1 MYGSFGVGSI
11 FENNKLDEEF
21 SHDKVVSDVE
31 KLVKDSN
38 DANSGYSFELSWYKP
53 IIKQSTSS
61 YEDNFIQTQSIN
73 SERVVKVGPV
83 KLKAGQKAPD
93 RVGINKADIVI
104 NIVNDSVEESDYYNT
119 IKSEDAKQKTVTV
132 NMSEDPSKFI
142 NKILSLINKDNAII
156 HFTTPMFDYMLERG
170 VSDDRI
176 SEYIENE
183 IERLE
188 NIFNTQDVKEK
199 EVLLK
204 QNREMLESFKAR
216 RVLALQDLHSFVREI
231 LNQLSVNDVNIDR
244 ISTSST
250 KKGNSKRYAL
260 AKSVAVLSNYMQDTF
275 SGKNI
280 IYCNNNLT
288 SDNKAFKNYIAE
300 LQYEVD
306 DNELLLGQE
315 SVSELVDTNE
325 TLAKDVI
332 DYSNNSSNAVEN
344 VLKEV
349 SDKDSNTNVESST
362 NSDRLGTS
370 SLSMLSQA
378 IDYSSDEFLDEVQED
393 MENNPEDNNHE
404 KC

>member
-11 FENNKLDEEF
+11 FESNKLDEQF
-21 SHDKVVSDVE
+21 SHDNVVYDVE

-38 DANSGYSFELSWYKP
+38 EANDSYKFELSWYKP
-53 IIKQSTSS
+53 VIKQATSAD
-61 YEDNFIQTQSIN
+61 EDNFIQPQNIN
-73 SERVVKVGPV
+73 TERVIKVGPV

-93 RVGINKADIVI
+93 RVGINKADVVI
-104 NIVNDSVEESDYYNT
+104 NIVNDSVEESEYYNT
-119 IKSEDAKQKTVTV
+119 IKSEEAKEKTVTV
-132 NMSEDPSKFI
+132 NIKQDPSKFI
-142 NKILSLINKDNAII
+142 DKVLSLINKDDAVI

-170 VSDDRI
+170 VSDDRV
-176 SEYIENE
+176 SEYIESE
-183 IERLE
+183 MKRLE

-231 LNQLSVNDVNIDR
+231 LNQLSINDINIDR

-306 DNELLLGQE
+306 DNGVLLEDE
-315 SVSELVDTNE
+315 SINEQIDINE
-325 TLAKDVI
+325 TLAKDVL
-332 DYSNNSSNAVEN
+332 DYDNKSLKPVEN
-344 VLKEV
+344 VLKETHNNQT
-349 SDKDSNTNVESST
+349 KDDVNNNELESNP
-362 NSDRLGTS
+362 
-370 SLSMLSQA
+370 LSMLTQA
-378 IDYSSDEFLDEVQED
+378 IDYSSDDFLDEVQED

>member
-1 MYGSFGVGSI
+1 M
-11 FENNKLDEEF
+11 K
-21 SHDKVVSDVE
+21 
-31 KLVKDSN
+31 
-38 DANSGYSFELSWYKP
+38 
-53 IIKQSTSS
+53 
-61 YEDNFIQTQSIN
+61 
-73 SERVVKVGPV
+73 
-83 KLKAGQKAPD
+83 
-93 RVGINKADIVI
+93 
-104 NIVNDSVEESDYYNT
+104 
-119 IKSEDAKQKTVTV
+119 
-132 NMSEDPSKFI
+132 
-142 NKILSLINKDNAII
+142 
-156 HFTTPMFDYMLERG
+156 
-170 VSDDRI
+170 
-176 SEYIENE
+176 
-183 IERLE
+183 RLE

-231 LNQLSVNDVNIDR
+231 LNQLSINDVNINR

-306 DNELLLGQE
+306 DNGVLLEDE
-315 SVSELVDTNE
+315 SINEQIDINE
-325 TLAKDVI
+325 TLAKDVL
-332 DYSNNSSNAVEN
+332 DYDNKSLKPVEN
-344 VLKEV
+344 VLKETHNNQT
-349 SDKDSNTNVESST
+349 KDDVNNNELESNPLN
-362 NSDRLGTS
+362 
-370 SLSMLSQA
+370 MLTQA
-378 IDYSSDEFLDEVQED
+378 IDYSSDDFLDEVQED